1 MVKNSLFNL
10 KIEEELPVLDYRL
23 NRSGKRSRL
32 SGILNTMTGFRLRFL
47 FAVCAQVAATV
58 CKTSVYLLLAWFIDT
73 WLVGGDHS
81 VPLFLVGFAFIGL
94 SLVEGFSSFQ
104 ANHQA
109 NYTAERVALRLR
121 NNLYDQIQRLSFSYH
136 DKVDTGDLIQ
146 RVTSDV
152 DAVRRFFSEQAI
164 GIGRIFFLY
173 IINWVAIARIDLQLA
188 LTTMVIV
195 PLIFVMALF
204 FFSKISKSYE
214 AYQVQDAQLSSL
226 LQENLTGVRVV
237 KAFAR
242 QDYEIEK
249 YRRENEKKYKLGSK
263 LILIESLFWP
273 STDMLCGM
281 QIVISFY
288 LGASAAIAGRIT
300 LGEFI
305 AFQALLNW
313 VIWPIRNMGRL
324 IVQMSRSLVS
334 FERVNTVLAEQQEE
348 LRQGEKAPE
357 PFLSKQITFD
367 NVSFSY
373 DEKNKVLD
381 EVSFTAEAGH
391 TIALLGSTG
400 SGKSSL
406 LALIPRFY
414 EYQSG
419 SIQLDG
425 MELNQIRKEDLR
437 RNIGIVEQEPFL
449 FSCTIAE
456 NIAYGVERDVNRE
469 EIMQAA
475 KDAAIHES
483 IMAFEKGYDTL
494 VGERGVTLS
503 GGQKQRV
510 ALARALLK
518 NPRVLILDDA
528 TSSVDTD
535 TEVEIRTALS
545 RLMKHCT
552 TFIIAHRIQS
562 IMHADLILVM
572 DKGKVIQSGTHDSLI
587 QETGMYQRIF
597 DIQTRIEADLEKE
610 ISDAG

>member
-437 RNIGIVEQEPFL
+437 RNIGIV
-449 FSCTIAE
+449 
-456 NIAYGVERDVNRE
+456 
-469 EIMQAA
+469 
-475 KDAAIHES
+475 
-483 IMAFEKGYDTL
+483 
-494 VGERGVTLS
+494 
-503 GGQKQRV
+503 
-510 ALARALLK
+510 
-518 NPRVLILDDA
+518 
-528 TSSVDTD
+528 
-535 TEVEIRTALS
+535 
-545 RLMKHCT
+545 
-552 TFIIAHRIQS
+552 
-562 IMHADLILVM
+562 
-572 DKGKVIQSGTHDSLI
+572 
-587 QETGMYQRIF
+587 
-597 DIQTRIEADLEKE
+597 
-610 ISDAG
+610 